1 MSLAP
6 AQRPPAHWHGRRR
19 HSGAAV
25 TCTPAPLTPAVPL
38 PHPRA
43 IDLYGGWDTAPWEL
57 GDQTGHPS
65 CVGFVVAA
73 CVELMR
79 ARSSGGMPFVPQSP
93 IFLYRKI
100 REATW
105 PGPPPPDWDEGAV
118 KLGQAARIL
127 ETVGICSLERWPA
140 NNPALNPSGADAT
153 AAEAEAMVNR
163 ISGHQYLDWGTVD
176 PRHNVALSL
185 YTELAAGRPVGVTL
199 PEFRVEHGDWP
210 DWHSTAALA
219 TGEVPDPE
227 TEVQMSGHAVCLI
240 GFQPSATEPMGGY
253 FLFRNSWG
261 TEWATDAPNG
271 PPERTPYVPT
281 PGYGTISATHL
292 ERYASEMLSLALPA
306 VPPA

>member
-1 MSLAP
+1 LARPPP
-6 AQRPPAHWHGRRR
+6 AQRRGR
-19 HSGAAV
+19 HLHAGAAG
-25 TCTPAPLTPAVPL
+25 APGAAPL
-38 PHPRA
+38 PHLRA
-43 IDLYGGWDTAPWEL
+43 IDLYGAWDTAPWEL

-79 ARSSGGMPFVPQSP
+79 ARSSVGMTFVPQSP

-100 REATW
+100 REASW
-105 PGPPPPDWDEGAV
+105 PGLPPPPDWDEGAV
-118 KLGQAARIL
+118 KLGQAAQIL
-127 ETVGICSLERWPA
+127 ETTGICSLERWPA
-140 NNPALNPSGADAT
+140 NNPAHNPSVPDAT
-153 AAEAEAMVNR
+153 EAEAEAMVNR
-163 ISGHQYLDWGTVD
+163 ISGHQYLDWGTAD
-176 PRHNVALSL
+176 PRHNVALAI

-199 PEFRVEHGDWP
+199 PEFKVRHGDWP
-210 DWHSTAALA
+210 DWHSDAAIA

-240 GFQPSATEPMGGY
+240 GFQPSAAEPMGGY

-261 TEWATDAPNG
+261 TEWAANAPDG

-306 VPPA
+306 VPAP